1 MLKLLKLSVILV
13 MSNQPTFTDA
23 SQISPSRNHNIPF
36 NYIWDSTNSYWK
48 PMEAGQGGSYA
59 DFLSFNADARI
70 LKFGSNPNVAIDVSI
85 SSPETV
91 WDGSTEYVFPPDV
104 GTGIQV
110 KSDDS
115 GDSQEI
121 IIQGLD
127 DNFNEVSWTGNL
139 NGLTDVNVDGTWSR
153 VFRSFNND
161 NTDFAGDINIH
172 ASGNDSIS
180 YAKILGANN
189 QTLMAVYTIPENTT
203 GYLLQYEAS
212 AQNTSSSSSIGFTLH
227 LKTREYGKVCRVK
240 EVTSITTENSHVQ
253 TLVNPLILPPKTDV
267 LVNVVNA
274 NGNNGSVNADF
285 SIALHS

>member
-1 MLKLLKLSVILV
+1 MN
-13 MSNQPTFTDA
+13 NQPTFTDA
-23 SQISPSRNHNIPF
+23 FGVSPNRNHNIPF
-36 NYIWDSTNSYWK
+36 NYIWDSASGYWR
-48 PMEAGQGGSYA
+48 PMEVGDIGSYSDSVSA
-59 DFLSFNADARI
+59 KASDRI
-70 LKFGSNPNVAIDVSI
+70 FKFGSNPNISNGVSVA
-85 SSPETV
+85 SPETI
-91 WDGSTEYVFPPDV
+91 WDGSTEYVFPPDI

-127 DNFNEVSWTGNL
+127 ENFNEVSWTGSL

-153 VFRSFNND
+153 IFRSFNND

-172 ASGNDSIS
+172 ANGDDSLS
-180 YAKILGANN
+180 YAKILGSNN

-212 AQNTSSSSSIGFTLH
+212 AQNTQSSSSIGYTLH
-227 LKTREYGKVCRVK
+227 LKTREYGKVFRVK
-240 EVTSITTENSHVQ
+240 EVTSITTENSHTQ
-253 TLVNPLILPPKTDV
+253 TLVNPFILPPKTDV
-267 LVNVVNA
+267 LINVVNA